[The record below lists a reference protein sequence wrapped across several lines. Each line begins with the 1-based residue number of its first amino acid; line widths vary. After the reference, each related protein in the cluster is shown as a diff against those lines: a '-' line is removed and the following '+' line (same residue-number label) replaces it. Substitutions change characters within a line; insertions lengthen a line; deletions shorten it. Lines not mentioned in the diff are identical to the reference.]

1 MDCIGMEM
9 VKGQKVSQ
17 NFMGASIRH
26 GIYNYSHMH
35 EQHNKL
41 QAMFL
46 KPLNICLDFRY
57 FFCFSCIDMQA
68 CEGTTGS
75 WQCK

>member
-17 NFMGASIRH
+17 NFMGASMRH

-35 EQHNKL
+35 EQHSKL
-41 QAMFL
+41 QAMF
-46 KPLNICLDFRY
+46 
-57 FFCFSCIDMQA
+57 Q
-68 CEGTTGS
+68 
-75 WQCK
+75 